1 MKLKLKVKVS
11 QAILFSFFSL
21 WSLFSFLFS
30 SFFGFS
36 AGAADLT
43 QSLQGMPVQ
52 DGGRLKPFD
61 SFARESLQL
70 IYGKQEF
77 KAEGS
82 TGAARPASEIVM
94 TWILQPTAWQETPLF
109 EVKYVLLKKA
119 LKLPEDKKYL
129 SFNEI
134 SSNERLPTVMQEL
147 QSKRE
152 TKEKLDPYFQSLQR
166 LENQIYTF
174 REIAAGNL
182 VHLVPPKP
190 GNQTQDKW
198 LSLAELPSPLQ
209 DRFVEV
215 TKAFIQVLGVSTSE
229 VSIEKSKEVQALLES
244 AVGEFKQA
252 ALAENPALYPTDFQ
266 MKAELHYNH
275 FHPFQWAWM
284 VYLLAA
290 ISCFLAWI
298 LARHIFYTFAWELV
312 IVGFLIHI
320 YGFGLRVYLT
330 GRPPVSNM
338 YETVVWVAFGVVLF
352 SMIIEYMYRWR
363 FVLLAG
369 ALVGAFCLALADMAP
384 LILDPSLQPLE
395 PVLRNNFWLLIHVL
409 TITISY
415 AAFFLAFALGD
426 IGLIYYLKG
435 EVQHKEK
442 IKAITLA
449 AYRAI
454 QIGVALLTP
463 GIILGGIWADYS
475 WGRFW
480 GWDPKETW
488 ALIVL
493 LGYLALLH
501 GRLVGLLKDFGM
513 VCAAVIS
520 FTTVIMAWYGVNFI
534 LGAGLHSYGFGA
546 GGVEYV
552 AVFVAVHLLFVV
564 FTSVVR
570 FGRLK
575 KTGV

>member
-1 MKLKLKVKVS
+1 MNKKMKMKTKMKCHFSKSAFALPFLF
-11 QAILFSFFSL
+11 FSFFSGV
-21 WSLFSFLFS
+21 SQ
-30 SFFGFS
+30 
-36 AGAADLT
+36 AADLS
-43 QSLQGMPVQ
+43 QSLQALPVQ

-77 KAEGS
+77 KAENS
-82 TGAARPASEIVM
+82 NGAARPATEIVM
-94 TWILQPTAWQETPLF
+94 TWMLQPAAWQETPLF
-109 EVKYVLLKKA
+109 EIKYALLKKA
-119 LKLPEDKKYL
+119 LKLPEEKKYL
-129 SFNEI
+129 SFSEL

-166 LENQIYTF
+166 LENQIFTF
-174 REIAAGNL
+174 REIASGHML
-182 VHLVPPKP
+182 RLVPPPKL
-190 GNQTQDKW
+190 QDKPSETW
-198 LSLAELPSPLQ
+198 ISLADLKPELQEKFL
-209 DRFVEV
+209 DV
-215 TKAFIQVLGVSTSE
+215 TKAFIQVLGVSTAE
-229 VSIEKSKEVQALLES
+229 TSIEKSKEAEMALGN
-244 AVGEFKQA
+244 AVARFKQA
-252 ALAENPALYPTDFQ
+252 AKAENSELYPSETQ
-266 MKAELHYNH
+266 MNAELHYNH
-275 FHPFQWAWM
+275 FHPFKWAWI

-298 LARHIFYTFAWELV
+298 LGRHIFYTLAWELTA
-312 IVGFLIHI
+312 VGFLIHI
-320 YGFGLRVYLT
+320 YGFALRVYLT

-352 SMIIEYMYRWR
+352 SMIIEYLYRWR

-426 IGLIYYLKG
+426 IGLIYFLKG
-435 EVQHKEK
+435 ESENKEK

-449 AYRAI
+449 TYRSI

-463 GIILGGIWADYS
+463 GIILGGVWADYS

-493 LGYLALLH
+493 LGYLAVLH
-501 GRLVGLLKDFGM
+501 GRLVGLLRDFGM
-513 VCAAVIS
+513 IVASVIS

-552 AVFVAVHLLFVV
+552 AVFVAIHLLFVI
-564 FTSVVR
+564 FTSVIR

-575 KTGV
+575 NPKV